1 MSNHPQAA
9 LSALLATQDIGL
21 WSVRRVTLS
30 DGVVRSE
37 YEFVSDGHG
46 IGNAIKAFRLIQSVK
61 NDLRSAAIRD
71 VQHFGCDVHV
81 YWA

>member
-9 LSALLATQDIGL
+9 LSALLATQDLGL
-21 WSVRRVTLS
+21 WSSRRNPMIHRT
-30 DGVVRSE
+30 E

-61 NDLRSAAIRD
+61 NDLQSAAIRD